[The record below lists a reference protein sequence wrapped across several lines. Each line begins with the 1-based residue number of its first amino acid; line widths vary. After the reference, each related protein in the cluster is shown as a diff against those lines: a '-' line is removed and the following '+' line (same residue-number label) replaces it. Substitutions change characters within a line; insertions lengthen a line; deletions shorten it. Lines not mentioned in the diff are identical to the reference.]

1 MHDDLQMTVK
11 FSNGIIPFFSS
22 LVSLRQG
29 YNLSLL
35 LFDIFV
41 TDIFDVLMG
50 KSVVLLIYI
59 TNQ

>member
-1 MHDDLQMTVK
+1 MYDDLQMTVK
-11 FSNGIIPFFSS
+11 LSNGITPFFSS
-22 LVSLRQG
+22 LVSVRQG